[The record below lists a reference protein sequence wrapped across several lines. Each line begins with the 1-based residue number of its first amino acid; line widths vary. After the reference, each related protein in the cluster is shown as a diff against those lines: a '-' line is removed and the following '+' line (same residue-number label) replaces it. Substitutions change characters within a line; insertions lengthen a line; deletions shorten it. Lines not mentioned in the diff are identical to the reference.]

1 MVIVSSSNIL
11 EIFATRKYLPLKK
24 QNETFWNTRNEK
36 TQKMTLIGCLTN
48 GQWPCMLNPYCSAA
62 FVVQSPL
69 VVAHCRER
77 WHFWRNVHLCRL
89 QKLLP
94 SCTFFPHHCP
104 QFKSLF
110 NPVRS
115 WWIFFSLLCS
125 IHNSRSYSWAWKFFL
140 APCIHQCKRA
150 YIQFWCDP
158 VPACDPD
165 MTLFSMGVVVWG
177 GRGLKLN

>member
-1 MVIVSSSNIL
+1 MPLKSYKICS
-11 EIFATRKYLPLKK
+11 EIFEHGFDPPPLLNNVKKTALFLKDGFPNRKKYFWRKLHLCTAGCRTCCHLSLFPFVVSGDIFVGVKYSEMFYLKK
-24 QNETFWNTRNEK
+24 FPS
-36 TQKMTLIGCLTN
+36 L
-48 GQWPCMLNPYCSAA
+48 
-62 FVVQSPL
+62 
-69 VVAHCRER
+69 HCR
-77 WHFWRNVHLCRL
+77 LP
-89 QKLLP
+89 KLLP

-125 IHNSRSYSWAWKFFL
+125 VLNSKSYSCAWNFFL

-158 VPACDPD
+158 VPGYDPD
-165 MTLFSMGVVVWG
+165 MTLFSMGVVV
-177 GRGLKLN
+177 